1 MASTSSVAPVLKWT
15 QGWRG
20 SVKARHFVLA
30 LKDHYA
36 ETASEVG
43 GGAARSD
50 RWALQYVNVNYVR
63 IIMEAFDEDA
73 SGFITIKEANDF
85 TGSRPLGWRWVP
97 VRPYPADSLM

>member
-36 ETASEVG
+36 EMVAG
-43 GGAARSD
+43 GGADAASLD
-50 RWALQYVNVNYVR
+50 EWALQYININYVR
-63 IIMEAFDEDA
+63 NIMEAFDEDA

-97 VRPYPADSLM
+97 VRSYPADSLM